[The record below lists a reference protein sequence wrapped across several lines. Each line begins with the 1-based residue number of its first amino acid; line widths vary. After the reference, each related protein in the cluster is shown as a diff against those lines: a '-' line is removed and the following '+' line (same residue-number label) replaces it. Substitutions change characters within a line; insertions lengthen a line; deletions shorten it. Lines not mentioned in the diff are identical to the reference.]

1 MSSNLVMSALARLF
15 GDRCFLAIHTMIT
28 KNVEE
33 TSSWSS
39 SCNMCDIITLNIS
52 YINVQVL

>member
-1 MSSNLVMSALARLF
+1 MLPDDSY
-15 GDRCFLAIHTMIT
+15 DDY

-39 SCNMCDIITLNIS
+39 SCNVCDIITLNIS
-52 YINVQVL
+52 YMNVQVL

>member
-1 MSSNLVMSALARLF
+1 MSSNLVMSALERLY

-39 SCNMCDIITLNIS
+39 SLNVCDIITLNMS
-52 YINVQVL
+52 YMNVQVL